1 MTNVNNIGLLNKTR
15 GDKVI
20 WAIVV
25 VLALVSMLAV
35 YSSTGLLA
43 YKYNRGNTEVYL
55 FKQVVTTIMGL
66 AIIYFSHRVNYTLY
80 SRVAR
85 ILFMVSIPLLIYTL
99 FFGVELNQGS
109 RWIRLPIIN
118 LTFQTSDL
126 AKLAL
131 FMFLSRLLSKK
142 QEVIKDFKKG
152 YVPVIIPVG
161 IVCML
166 IAPAN
171 LSTALLVAATSMLLL
186 FIGRAS
192 TKHLLLTIGIAAI
205 PVAILVMI
213 AVAFYDKKEEKC
225 AELPFFLQTGR
236 IPTWISRVQNFV
248 YDSKQVDKDENYQ
261 INQAKI
267 AIAKGGL
274 LGLGPGNSETRNF
287 LPHPYSD
294 FIFAIIIEEY
304 GLVGGCFLLF
314 VYLLFL
320 LRSIRIFKKC
330 PYAFGAFLALGLS
343 FTLVIQAL
351 INMAVTVNLF
361 PVTGVTLPLVSMG
374 GSSFMFTCL
383 AIGIIL
389 SVARNVE
396 QLEAPAIPKATGE
409 AKEKKKAAEE
419 EEEEEEEEETPVK
432 AKKEKAVKKVK
443 ATEAEKAEMAGKAEK
458 ADKAERSKALKPL
471 TDIAMK
477 DFEQGNQPLKSK
489 IHND

>member
-1 MTNVNNIGLLNKTR
+1 MTGANDISLKGGNLPNGRSAAGLLSKTR

-25 VLALVSMLAV
+25 VLAVVSMLAV

-55 FKQVVTTIMGL
+55 FKQVVFTAVGL
-66 AIIYFSHRVNYTLY
+66 GIIYFSHRVNYTLW

-85 ILFMVSIPLLIYTL
+85 ILFMASVPLLIYTL
-99 FFGVELNQGS
+99 FFGLKLNEGS

-126 AKLAL
+126 AKLSL

-152 YVPVIIPVG
+152 FIPVIIPVG
-161 IVCML
+161 IICVL

-171 LSTALLVAATSMLLL
+171 LSTALLVGATSMLLL
-186 FIGRAS
+186 FIGRVS
-192 TKHLLLTIGIAAI
+192 TKHLLMTIGVALI
-205 PVAILVMI
+205 PVAFLVMLAI
-213 AVAFYDKKEEKC
+213 GFYDKKEEKC
-225 AELPFFLQTGR
+225 AELPFFLHIAR
-236 IPTWISRVQNFV
+236 VPTWISRVQNFI

-261 INQAKI
+261 INQSKI

-274 LGLGPGNSETRNF
+274 LGLGPGNSQTRNF

-304 GLVGGCFLLF
+304 GLAGGGFLIF
-314 VYLLFL
+314 IYLLFL
-320 LRSIRIFKKC
+320 LRSIKIFKKC

-374 GSSFMFTCL
+374 GSSFLFTCL

-396 QLEAPAIPKATGE
+396 QLEAPSNSPGGGE
-409 AKEKKKAAEE
+409 QEKPSAKKQKDDIAEE
-419 EEEEEEEEETPVK
+419 EVEEEAPVVKK
-432 AKKEKAVKKVK
+432 AKLTKKKEKEKVET
-443 ATEAEKAEMAGKAEK
+443 TEEKAAKLA
-458 ADKAERSKALKPL
+458 ALKPL
-471 TDIAMK
+471 TDIAMNDLK
-477 DFEQGNQPLKSK
+477 QGK
-489 IHND
+489 